1 MLRTYARGMAF
12 PYGTHSW
19 HCTDPSASCVIWH
32 KAQGLVAGQVPPE
45 GSGWRRRRAG
55 SETLEDAGKEV
66 GPLKNQPGLQ
76 TEGRMLPSRSRIRGR
91 VNVPIGLL
99 PLCQLPLP
107 HRHLADKQV
116 TPRHEW

>member
-1 MLRTYARGMAF
+1 MAQSSGAGGRTGA
-12 PYGTHSW
+12 
-19 HCTDPSASCVIWH
+19 
-32 KAQGLVAGQVPPE
+32 PE
-45 GSGWRRRRAG
+45 GSGWRSRRAG

-76 TEGRMLPSRSRIRGR
+76 TEGQMLPSRSRIRGR
-91 VNVPIGLL
+91 VNIPIGLL